1 MASEAVRAFFDHQS
15 WHILVLA
22 AALLGG
28 ASLVILL
35 LAPLLLEPSTEG
47 GGLRKLWRALV
58 ATGIVMVAAEWWL
71 IH

>member
-1 MASEAVRAFFDHQS
+1 MRAFFGHQS

-22 AALLGG
+22 AGLLGA

-35 LAPLLLEPSTEG
+35 LGLLLSEPLTEG
-47 GGLRKLWRALV
+47 AGPRKLWWAL
-58 ATGIVMVAAEWWL
+58 AAAGIVIVAAEWWL

>member
-1 MASEAVRAFFDHQS
+1 VRAFFDHQS

-22 AALLGG
+22 TALLGA

-35 LAPLLLEPSTEG
+35 LGPLLSEPSTERG
-47 GGLRKLWRALV
+47 GPRKVWRALV
-58 ATGIVMVAAEWWL
+58 VAGIVMVAAEWWL

>member
-1 MASEAVRAFFDHQS
+1 MPSEVVRGFFDHQS

-22 AALLGG
+22 AALLGA
-28 ASLVILL
+28 ASLVILF
-35 LAPLLLEPSTEG
+35 LAPLLQEPSTEG

-58 ATGIVMVAAEWWL
+58 AVGIVMLAAEWWL